1 MGLGVAKI
9 YEHAIAQMLR
19 NETAETANGFSDALL
34 IDRHDLSQVF
44 RIHLSGECCRT
55 NKVREQ
61 HRDLPTLGGVC
72 CSRFR
77 RWRSCSG
84 NRGCA
89 FEIGNRT
96 QELSATSERRNPN
109 LFEVLIGQV
118 T

>member
-9 YEHAIAQMLR
+9 YEHAIAQILR
-19 NETAETANGFSDALL
+19 NETAETAHGSSDTLL
-34 IDRHDLSQVF
+34 IGRHDQSQVF
-44 RIHLSGECCRT
+44 RIHLNGECCRT

-61 HRDLPTLGGVC
+61 DRDLPTLGSVC

-77 RWRSCSG
+77 RWRSG
-84 NRGCA
+84 NRGWAC
-89 FEIGNRT
+89 EIGNRT
-96 QELSATSERRNPN
+96 QELSAMSERRNPN